1 MATRKLT
8 LVGGGGVRGP
18 LFVESVIARASEL
31 DIAEIVL
38 LDVDQRRLRL
48 LGGLSQQLASAHGLR
63 VTATTDARSALSGAD
78 FVVMTIRP
86 GGDATRAS
94 DERIALAHG
103 VLGQET
109 TGPGGFAMACRT
121 IPIILEY
128 AELLGEVSPDAWL
141 FNFTNPAGLV
151 TQALRDSGF
160 ARSIGICDSANL
172 AQHAVAAYHGVAP
185 SDVRPEVYGLNHLSW
200 VRAVRDASGADL
212 LQPLLRNPEFRAAT
226 TQRFFPLEL
235 VDLTG
240 TWMNEYLFYYY
251 FAEQAVEA
259 ISGEESTR
267 GEEIQVRNQQLL
279 DDLEAASTTGDAS
292 AVLDIYRRYES
303 DRRGG
308 YMHYAEPENGS
319 TGERNLGEGSDG
331 YAGVALD
338 IIEALVG
345 GPPRYTAANIPHEGN
360 IADLEPG
367 DVAEISV
374 VVDANG
380 IHPLPIGAI
389 PTLQSGLMRQVKQY
403 ERLTVEAILTRSK
416 ATAVAALMSHP
427 LVLSYSRASALVD
440 DYLAANPETMSG
452 WS

>member
-1 MATRKLT
+1 
-8 LVGGGGVRGP
+8 
-18 LFVESVIARASEL
+18 
-31 DIAEIVL
+31 
-38 LDVDQRRLRL
+38 
-48 LGGLSQQLASAHGLR
+48 
-63 VTATTDARSALSGAD
+63 
-78 FVVMTIRP
+78 
-86 GGDATRAS
+86 
-94 DERIALAHG
+94 
-103 VLGQET
+103 
-109 TGPGGFAMACRT
+109 
-121 IPIILEY
+121 
-128 AELLGEVSPDAWL
+128 
-141 FNFTNPAGLV
+141 
-151 TQALRDSGF
+151 
-160 ARSIGICDSANL
+160 
-172 AQHAVAAYHGVAP
+172 
-185 SDVRPEVYGLNHLSW
+185 
-200 VRAVRDASGADL
+200 
-212 LQPLLRNPEFRAAT
+212 
-226 TQRFFPLEL
+226 
-235 VDLTG
+235 
-240 TWMNEYLFYYY
+240 MNEYLFYYY

-279 DDLEAASTTGDAS
+279 DDLEAAFGTGDAS
-292 AVLDIYRRYES
+292 AVLDLYRRYES

-360 IADLEPG
+360 IVDLEPG

-374 VVDANG
+374 VADANG